1 MPQSAW
7 FTNEGPMSSEA
18 AYFPDALA
26 STPDAL
32 GLAHCAHEVP
42 SDIVDKPQAARNV
55 IEERSAATVVQIPDI
70 SDEML
75 LGKVSD
81 GDKEA
86 LALLFR
92 RYARKV
98 RNVGCRILRSEA
110 EADDLVQEVF
120 LFIFRK
126 AALYKPSGGAA
137 GSWIIQVTY
146 HRAFDRRR
154 YLKSRHFFDSQEF
167 LETSFRLAD
176 TREELPFHERS
187 IEGLLGKPLMA
198 RFNRRLSPEQRETI
212 QLYFF
217 EGYALTEIAQ
227 LTGRPLAN
235 VRQHYYRGLEKMRQY
250 VLPKKFSRSE

>member
-1 MPQSAW
+1 M
-7 FTNEGPMSSEA
+7 NSEA

-26 STPDAL
+26 RTQAVRGHGHRVSDSPSESFDTPRFQSRVAEGPATAL
-32 GLAHCAHEVP
+32 PANSE
-42 SDIVDKPQAARNV
+42 
-55 IEERSAATVVQIPDI
+55 I
-70 SDEML
+70 SDEL
-75 LGKVSD
+75 LLKQVGD

-92 RYARKV
+92 RFARNV
-98 RNVGCRILRSEA
+98 RNVAYRILRSEA

-126 AALYKPSGGAA
+126 AALFNASGGAA
-137 GSWIIQVTY
+137 RSWIFRVTY
-146 HRAFDRRR
+146 HRGFDRRR
-154 YLKSRHFFDSQEF
+154 YLNSRHFYDS
-167 LETSFRLAD
+167 LELLDTSFRVAD

-187 IEGLLGKPLMA
+187 MEGILGKPLMA

-227 LTGRPLAN
+227 LTGRPLCN

-250 VLPKKFSRSE
+250 VLPEKFGRSE